1 MSLVALENVFEG
13 YLKGVWVFEVVN
25 NDNECICIYKIN
37 NFIYY
42 ILNLDFYIFKVV
54 LKIIL

>member
-25 NDNECICIYKIN
+25 NDKECICIYKIN

-42 ILNLDFYIFKVV
+42 ILNLDFNIF
-54 LKIIL
+54 